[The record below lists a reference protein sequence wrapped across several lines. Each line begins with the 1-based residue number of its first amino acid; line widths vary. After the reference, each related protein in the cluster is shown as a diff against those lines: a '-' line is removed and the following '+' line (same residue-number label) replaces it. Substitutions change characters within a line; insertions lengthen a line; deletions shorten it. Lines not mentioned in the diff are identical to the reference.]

1 MPFDSFLAMVVNLF
15 LIIDPVGS
23 IPLVAALTRGTPAS
37 RRRRMVARAVLI
49 AFLVLGFFA
58 IAGRPVLRY
67 FGVQIPA
74 VRIAGGVLL
83 FFIGLEMLYGRISR
97 TETTEGEEL
106 EAAGKEDISIT
117 PLAIPLLAGPG
128 SIAAVLLLAGSLS
141 GAGGTGPGGLLLL
154 LAAIASVM
162 AISLLLLCLTDPL
175 IRLLGQIG
183 IKVIARVMG
192 LLLLFVATQ
201 YVLDGLLAA
210 GVLRRP

>member
-117 PLAIPLLAGPG
+117 PLAIPLLAG
-128 SIAAVLLLAGSLS
+128 SLS
-141 GAGGTGPGGLLLL
+141 GAGGSGPGGLLLL